1 MITFQLNEKEYKI
14 PTEHKEITLEFYFGI
29 YQIVDKYSGII
40 IGDEVKEPSES
51 DIMKMY
57 GEIFQY
63 MTGIDDDTLKKTP
76 IESIVVLID
85 NIDGLLKEYPAKGN
99 VDRFKIDGIEYIF
112 PYDHMRGSTFG
123 EYIESSQLE
132 ANEKLMKNGRF
143 DVLPEQM
150 AILCRPAGEDFDD
163 KLTEERTK
171 LFKKNVTMDTV
182 FEFAFFLQKRL
193 DILTTAIPTFLA
205 QGQKTSELQN
215 PKK

>member
-1 MITFQLNEKEYKI
+1 
-14 PTEHKEITLEFYFGI
+14 
-29 YQIVDKYSGII
+29 
-40 IGDEVKEPSES
+40 
-51 DIMKMY
+51 
-57 GEIFQY
+57 
-63 MTGIDDDTLKKTP
+63 
-76 IESIVVLID
+76 
-85 NIDGLLKEYPAKGN
+85 
-99 VDRFKIDGIEYIF
+99 
-112 PYDHMRGSTFG
+112 
-123 EYIESSQLE
+123 
-132 ANEKLMKNGRF
+132 MKNGRF